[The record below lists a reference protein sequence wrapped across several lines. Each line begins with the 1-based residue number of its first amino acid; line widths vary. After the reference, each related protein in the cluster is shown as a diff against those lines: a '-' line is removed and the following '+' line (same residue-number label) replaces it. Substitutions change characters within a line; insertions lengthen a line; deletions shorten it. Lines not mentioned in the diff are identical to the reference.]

1 MINIAYRTYAL
12 IDNILIHRDAA
23 RHVSTGNGM
32 NKKRRAI
39 ADTPS
44 YIRNKLKTYFTITF
58 VRFTSEPLS
67 RTTT

>member
-32 NKKRRAI
+32 NKKG
-39 ADTPS
+39 
-44 YIRNKLKTYFTITF
+44 
-58 VRFTSEPLS
+58 VPLLT
-67 RTTT
+67 RPLTLETN

>member
-1 MINIAYRTYAL
+1 M
-12 IDNILIHRDAA
+12 HFRDAA
-23 RHVSTGNGM
+23 CHVSTGNGM

-58 VRFTSEPLS
+58 TRFTSEPLS
-67 RTTT
+67 KTTT